1 MLPGRAALLAR
12 TLGLGLIRA
21 VFPPQCL
28 ACGALVSSDF
38 GLCGSCWRDTPFITG
53 ACCGTC
59 GLEVPAD
66 PETFGAAGGT
76 GSGAGGGDHLCEEC
90 HAAPRPWA
98 AGRAAM
104 LYRATGRSLVL
115 ALKHGDRLDLARP
128 MGEWLARAARPLLA
142 EGMVIAPVPLHRWR
156 LFRRQYNQAAL
167 LSHEL
172 ARLTGL
178 DHFPDLLTRPRATG
192 SQEGRSREA
201 RFAALDG
208 AFRISPRQAARIRG
222 RPVLLVDDVM
232 TSGAT
237 FSAATAACHAAGAGP
252 VSVLALARVARNG

>member
-1 MLPGRAALLAR
+1 M
-12 TLGLGLIRA
+12 GLGLIRA
-21 VFPPQCL
+21 VFPPQCI
-28 ACGALVSSDF
+28 ACGGLVSSDF
-38 GLCGSCWRDTPFITG
+38 GLCGSCWRETPFITG
-53 ACCGTC
+53 ACCDAC
-59 GLEVPAD
+59 GLGVPAD
-66 PETFGAAGGT
+66 LAPDAPGSESAGRI
-76 GSGAGGGDHLCEEC
+76 LCEEC
-90 HAAPRPWA
+90 HASPRPWA
-98 AGRAAM
+98 AGRSAM
-104 LYRATGRSLVL
+104 LYRGTARNLVL

-128 MGEWLARAARPLLA
+128 MGEWLARAARPLLT
-142 EGMVIAPVPLHRWR
+142 ENMVIAPVPLHRWR

-167 LSHEL
+167 LSAEL

-178 DHFPDLLTRPRATG
+178 DHLPDLLTRPRATG

-208 AFRISPRQAARIRG
+208 ALRIPPARAARVKG

-237 FSAATAACHAAGAGP
+237 FSAATGACHAAGAGP